1 MIVKLQSFIYL
12 EYQRKKMFEW
22 KHPNYYKKIKKENR
36 LTNKEKYD
44 KGIDNEKIQNPTDRH
59 GNRSSRNTTIRK
71 RTND

>member
-1 MIVKLQSFIYL
+1 
-12 EYQRKKMFEW
+12 MFEW

-44 KGIDNEKIQNPTDRH
+44 KGIDNEKIQNQIDWHGDR
-59 GNRSSRNTTIRK
+59 GNRNNTIRK

>member
-1 MIVKLQSFIYL
+1 
-12 EYQRKKMFEW
+12 MFEW

-44 KGIDNEKIQNPTDRH
+44 KGIDNEKIQNPTDGH

>member
-1 MIVKLQSFIYL
+1 MT
-12 EYQRKKMFEW
+12 FEF
-22 KHPNYYKKIKKENR
+22 KHPNYYKKLKRENR

-59 GNRSSRNTTIRK
+59 GNRSNRNNTIRK